1 MIIRIYTRRTNLSN
15 NWLRRTKHQIP
26 LPDKQKHFQKMQGMH
41 QSKLQARHFLFKFNF
56 FMRFSMILNSNQ
68 YQCFENNANEIY
80 YNHQCTNIHN
90 TSSAS
95 PCFPSV
101 FCKFL
106 LVQFVAQGEVTTRIE
121 HGGTSIK
128 NCGFVFERIVLD

>member
-15 NWLRRTKHQIP
+15 NWLCRTKHQIT

-56 FMRFSMILNSNQ
+56 FMRFSMILNSNK

-80 YNHQCTNIHN
+80 YNHQGTNIHN

-106 LVQFVAQGEVTTRIE
+106 LDSVLFPHWNLKPKKLLLITQALIKGHVNFQG
-121 HGGTSIK
+121 
-128 NCGFVFERIVLD
+128 F